1 MSSTHPLEK
10 LFEPRDTAGGAS
22 ESAIA
27 EAEAALGVRFP
38 PSYRSFLARF
48 GAANGYG
55 YSVAGL
61 FHYPDKSRPPLWSDV
76 VSLNL
81 KIVRRFCN
89 IPSRYVAIG
98 NDGGD
103 YTFYLDTGATELES
117 PVVVLG
123 PGRDYVVVARN
134 FNAYVMARSKD
145 AIRSPFNI
153 VF

>member
-1 MSSTHPLEK
+1 M
-10 LFEPRDTAGGAS
+10 
-22 ESAIA
+22 
-27 EAEAALGVRFP
+27 
-38 PSYRSFLARF
+38 
-48 GAANGYG
+48 
-55 YSVAGL
+55 
-61 FHYPDKSRPPLWSDV
+61 
-76 VSLNL
+76 
-81 KIVRRFCN
+81 RRFCN